1 MLTVSVIQIRF
12 IVSELLRF
20 HCSDIF
26 QFLFLKVV
34 ASGIFLDMNQGLP
47 DPCEHD
53 KLDVT
58 SGLTIQQREN
68 LTKTAQHYLR
78 MMHFRQIHKV
88 RRNLGC

>member
-1 MLTVSVIQIRF
+1 
-12 IVSELLRF
+12 
-20 HCSDIF
+20 
-26 QFLFLKVV
+26 
-34 ASGIFLDMNQGLP
+34 MNQGLP

-88 RRNLGC
+88 RRNLGCKITLVVIVLRVLRQASNCKKDLLGFLVAKQLRCIDGS